1 MSSRVTLSEHPAIQQ
16 LEIAERAAEVG
27 DGDAVADTLLLVY
40 RIIATD
46 HPGAFE
52 RAVHRQ
58 SMLALEGVRTGN
70 KWKAIAGFEQL
81 RSTINKL
88 PM

>member
-1 MSSRVTLSEHPAIQQ
+1 MSSRVSTERLALQQ
-16 LEIAERAAEVG
+16 LEKAEQAAEA
-27 DGDAVADTLLLVY
+27 GDADTVADTLLLVY
-40 RIIATD
+40 GIISSD

-52 RAVHRQ
+52 RAAHRQ
-58 SMLALEGVRTGN
+58 SLLALEGVRTGN

-88 PM
+88 PR